1 MKKKF
6 IQKVVTIA
14 IAKELISPE
23 VEVSET
29 VDLLMEEIAEN
40 NLNYILGKL
49 LNISDEIDEMRD
61 MSKIKV
67 KVDGQEKET
76 TYDDVIDL
84 IITKLE
90 EVAQEIEDLLE
101 E

>member
-49 LNISDEIDEMRD
+49 LNISDEIDGMRD
-61 MSKIKV
+61 MSKITV
-67 KVDGQEKET
+67 KVNGQERET

-90 EVAQEIEDLLE
+90 EVSQEIEDLLE